1 MKQSRIEPLL
11 NNEGTPH
18 YYNDEWNQVE
28 KSPSQEKKYKK
39 QPSGDEDHEDFV
51 DYYPTPKVDT
61 TYYDDYEDYGH

>member
-1 MKQSRIEPLL
+1 MKQSRIEPPL

-18 YYNDEWNQVE
+18 YYNDEWNQVD
-28 KSPSQEKKYKK
+28 KSPSYETQYKND
-39 QPSGDEDHEDFV
+39 PRDEDHEDFV